1 MKKKNLCI
9 DYLKITACFFVLTGH
24 ILQGLIKSGLIIQSA
39 QIKWFLDSIYLFHVQ
54 LFFLCSGYLYSLS
67 GQTRTKDHLKNIS
80 YKAVSLG
87 IPYFFFATLSWIL
100 RHFAGGSVNSENI
113 SLPEFLFV
121 SPVTA
126 PYWYLYT
133 LFILFILIPNIKKR
147 TGIAALAAVFLVLH
161 IFSSSF
167 AFSFVTL
174 SVSQYGFWFILG
186 MLACSYEPLFKEKIS
201 GLFGLIA
208 GIILLMLFTFASFRL
223 FAEGFVLADGLISLI
238 LGTLACAGFYL
249 LFMATCSNREAGAL
263 EKLLI
268 KYTFPVYLM
277 HTIFAAMIRMVLLK
291 AGILSPA
298 LHMICGIVLS
308 VTLSTLCAWA
318 AEKLIYPEFVIYP
331 HKVINRFRTS
341 SSSSQAS

>member
-24 ILQGLIKSGLIIQSA
+24 ILQGMIKSGLIIQSA

-67 GQTRTKDHLKNIS
+67 GQTRTKDHLKNII

-167 AFSFVTL
+167 AFS
-174 SVSQYGFWFILG
+174 
-186 MLACSYEPLFKEKIS
+186 YEPLFKEKIS

-208 GIILLMLFTFASFRL
+208 GIILLILFTFASFRL
-223 FAEGFVLADGLISLI
+223 FAEGFVLAGGLISLI

-249 LFMATCSNREAGAL
+249 LFMAICRNREAGAL

-298 LHMICGIVLS
+298 LHMICGMMLS
-308 VTLSTLCAWA
+308 VMLSALCAWA
-318 AEKLIYPEFVIYP
+318 AEKLIYPEFVVYP
-331 HKVINRFRTS
+331 HKVIKHFRTS

>member
-1 MKKKNLCI
+1 MKKRNLCI

-24 ILQGLIKSGLIIQSA
+24 ILQGLIKSGLIIESA
-39 QIKWFLDSIYLFHVQ
+39 QIRWFLESIYLFHVQ
-54 LFFLCSGYLYSLS
+54 LFFLCSGYLYTLS
-67 GQTRTKDHLKNIS
+67 GQARHKDHLKNIS
-80 YKAVSLG
+80 SKAVSLG
-87 IPYFFFATLSWIL
+87 IPYFFFATLTWIF
-100 RHFAGGSVNSENI
+100 RHFAQGDVNSENI

-121 SPVTA
+121 SPVSA

-133 LFILFILIPNIKKR
+133 LFILFIIIPCIKKR

-161 IFSSSF
+161 IFSSVF

-174 SVSQYGFWFILG
+174 SVSQYGFWFVLG
-186 MLACSYEPLFKEKIS
+186 MLACICEPLFKEKIS
-201 GLFGLIA
+201 GCLCLIA
-208 GIILLMLFTFASFRL
+208 GITLLILFTFASFRL
-223 FAEGFVLADGLISLI
+223 FAEGFVLAGGLISLI
-238 LGTLACAGFYL
+238 LGFLACAGFYL
-249 LFMATCSNREAGAL
+249 LFTAICKNREANAL
-263 EKLLI
+263 EKKLI

-298 LHMICGIVLS
+298 LHLTCGMALS
-308 VTLSTLCAWA
+308 VMLSVLCAWA